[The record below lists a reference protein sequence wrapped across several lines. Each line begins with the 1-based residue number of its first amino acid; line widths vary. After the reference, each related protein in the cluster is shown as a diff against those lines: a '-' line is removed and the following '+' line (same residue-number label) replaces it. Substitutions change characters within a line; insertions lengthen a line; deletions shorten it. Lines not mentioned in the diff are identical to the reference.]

1 MKETRI
7 CIIGGGSR
15 LWAIQFFKDLAYAKM
30 THGTVVLHD
39 IDHKAAVNNVSV
51 GVQTFRVNESEGR
64 FRFTCED
71 NLEKALEGV
80 DLVIISIEPGSIECR
95 R

>member
-15 LWAIQFFKDLAYAKM
+15 LWAIQFFKDLAYNKM

-39 IDHKAAVNNVSV
+39 IDHKAAMNNVAV
-51 GVQTFRVNESEGR
+51 GEQTFRVNEAK
-64 FRFTCED
+64 ED
-71 NLEKALEGV
+71 SSLLLKITL
-80 DLVIISIEPGSIECR
+80 R
-95 R
+95 RLSRV

>member
-15 LWAIQFFKDLAYAKM
+15 LWAIQFFKDLAYNKM

-39 IDHKAAVNNVSV
+39 IDHKSAENNVAV
-51 GVQTFRVNESEGR
+51 GY
-64 FRFTCED
+64 
-71 NLEKALEGV
+71 
-80 DLVIISIEPGSIECR
+80 
-95 R
+95 